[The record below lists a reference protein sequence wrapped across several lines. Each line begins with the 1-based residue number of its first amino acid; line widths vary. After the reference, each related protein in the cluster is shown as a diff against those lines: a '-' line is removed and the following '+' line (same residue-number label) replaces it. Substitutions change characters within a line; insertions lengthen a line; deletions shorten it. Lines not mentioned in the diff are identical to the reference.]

1 MTHGAISE
9 FARKLCH
16 FSDCCDENAKCWL
29 NAHSR
34 DSTCVCN
41 DGWVGNGYTCKDI
54 NECSTEEADKCH
66 QFADCINVEG
76 SFQCKCKNGLTGNG
90 YNCHTKAICN
100 NDKDCDDNADCVG
113 DRQIQ
118 YWPYYM
124 AHIVWLGTDT

>member
-1 MTHGAISE
+1 MSVTTDGLEMDTLARISM
-9 FARKLCH
+9 
-16 FSDCCDENAKCWL
+16 NALQKRL
-29 NAHSR
+29 ISVTNLQTVSMLR
-34 DSTCVCN
+34 VTF
-41 DGWVGNGYTCKDI
+41 
-54 NECSTEEADKCH
+54 E
-66 QFADCINVEG
+66 
-76 SFQCKCKNGLTGNG
+76 CKCKNGWTGNG